1 MFTPNFIWPHKPI
14 FKMHYTSRA
23 SLYMH
28 GAWPWVF
35 WLNIVE
41 NRIYL
46 WYKYCS
52 KLYGKLRREANFGN
66 PVVEILTKKDEKG
79 ERNDVTM
86 EWEKNWILVMRLP
99 KFLLLDF
106 YCPNRWSAWKRSALE
121 RKKPIVA
128 TKLPKFKGSEEREKR
143 IVATKLPK
151 MRGKKNFVVAEIVED
166 LIEIL
171 AIKLLQSCLSL
182 MLQ

>member
-1 MFTPNFIWPHKPI
+1 MCTPNFFWPRKPI

-46 WYKYCS
+46 WYRYCL

-66 PVVEILTKKDEKG
+66 PVVEILTKKDEKW

-99 KFLLLDF
+99 KFLLSWQQF
-106 YCPNRWSAWKRSALE
+106 SFKKKRQ
-121 RKKPIVA
+121 
-128 TKLPKFKGSEEREKR
+128 
-143 IVATKLPK
+143 
-151 MRGKKNFVVAEIVED
+151 
-166 LIEIL
+166 
-171 AIKLLQSCLSL
+171 IKLTGHWDRVNNRNYILLFIFWLYLSL
-182 MLQ
+182 KFIA

>member
-1 MFTPNFIWPHKPI
+1 M
-14 FKMHYTSRA
+14 
-23 SLYMH
+23 
-28 GAWPWVF
+28 
-35 WLNIVE
+35 
-41 NRIYL
+41 
-46 WYKYCS
+46 
-52 KLYGKLRREANFGN
+52 
-66 PVVEILTKKDEKG
+66 
-79 ERNDVTM
+79 
-86 EWEKNWILVMRLP
+86 
-99 KFLLLDF
+99 
-106 YCPNRWSAWKRSALE
+106 
-121 RKKPIVA
+121 A

>member
-1 MFTPNFIWPHKPI
+1 MFTPNFFLPRKPI

-66 PVVEILTKKDEKG
+66 LVVEILTKKDEKG

-128 TKLPKFKGSEEREKR
+128 TKLPK
-143 IVATKLPK
+143 